1 MYMYKLMMKY
11 GGPWT
16 CKTGKC
22 TCICYAMHGYHPP
35 KLGRVII
42 IVMLHA
48 GVKGVSERGELTP
61 FTPACN
67 TGLTKINDQHNTVI
81 IIIIIL
87 LSENEN
93 YYSVFRLQ

>member
-1 MYMYKLMMKY
+1 
-11 GGPWT
+11 
-16 CKTGKC
+16 
-22 TCICYAMHGYHPP
+22 MHGYHPP

-87 LSENEN
+87 LLSEMKIIIVSSDYNNFN
-93 YYSVFRLQ
+93 YHIHAFL

>member
-1 MYMYKLMMKY
+1 MYMYKLMMKD

-16 CKTGKC
+16 CKTGTC
-22 TCICYAMHGYHPP
+22 TCICRAVHGSHPP
-35 KLGRVII
+35 KLGRVI

-48 GVKGVSERGELTP
+48 GVKGVSSLRSLTP

-67 TGLTKINDQHNTVI
+67 TGLTKINDQHDTVI